1 MLAEADRMV
10 ARITAPPGSAW
21 LTGDG
26 AYLAVARAWIAANE
40 PERARTVLA
49 PMLMTIF
56 AIVAIEVP
64 TALFL
69 EPRIGVDGI
78 WWAYPAAFCSMF
90 VMQGAYY
97 GLVWRKK
104 RVERLI

>member
-1 MLAEADRMV
+1 M
-10 ARITAPPGSAW
+10 IFFGGS
-21 LTGDG
+21 GVFG
-26 AYLAVARAWIAANE
+26 GIMRASG
-40 PERARTVLA
+40 TVLA

-56 AIVAIEVP
+56 AIVAIELPV
-64 TALFL
+64 AVLL
-69 EPRIGVDGI
+69 ERRIGVDGI

-90 VMQGAYY
+90 IMQGAYY